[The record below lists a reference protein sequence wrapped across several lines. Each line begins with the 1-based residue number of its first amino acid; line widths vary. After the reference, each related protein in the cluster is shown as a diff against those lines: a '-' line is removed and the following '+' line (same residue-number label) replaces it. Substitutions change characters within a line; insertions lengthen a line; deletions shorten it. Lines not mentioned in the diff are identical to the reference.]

1 MTASTNDSFCVYLS
15 GIACQNVL
23 VQVKIR
29 TELESVSN
37 GFICMMHQHFSVEIC
52 VDVERAYY
60 REIPVQLHN

>member
-1 MTASTNDSFCVYLS
+1 MTASTNDSFCVCLS

-29 TELESVSN
+29 TELESV
-37 GFICMMHQHFSVEIC
+37 GFICMMHQHLSVEIC
-52 VDVERAYY
+52 VDVERAYN